1 MYNCSMKNTRLDLR
15 KIPSDELQKIKDEAI
30 KMRDEGISNKEVAQR
45 LKLDS
50 SVLSR
55 WYKKHIKNYRQPQVI
70 LKKGRKSGTQKKL
83 SDYQELEILKMLEEN
98 DSLLDKKYVKR
109 IVKDKFDFEIP
120 LTTISDY
127 LRKWGFCANFINDF
141 KKNFIKKLSEEKF
154 EKLLKNI
161 LSRNGMII
169 WIEFSEQ
176 EVKLNKINNF
186 NLQSIS
192 TLSLKNKLVFKL
204 YESQIQA
211 NDLINFINQISKLF
225 TKDLY
230 IIYNKEKFEFVNEVN
245 SHIFDNQIY
254 IIEY

>member
-1 MYNCSMKNTRLDLR
+1 MYNHFMKKTTDFR
-15 KIPSDELQKIKDEAI
+15 KISLEELQKIKDKAM
-30 KMRDEGISNKEVAQR
+30 KLRDKGISNKEVAE
-45 LKLDS
+45 KFNINP

-55 WYKKHIKNYRQPQVI
+55 WYRKHLKNFKQPQDV

-83 SDYQELEILKMLEEN
+83 SDYQELEILKMLEEY
-98 DSLLDKKYVKR
+98 DSLLDKRYVKK
-109 IVKDKFDFEIP
+109 IVKDKFNFEIP

-127 LRKWGFCANFINDF
+127 LRKWGVCTNFINDF
-141 KKNFIKKLSEEKF
+141 KKNFIKELSEEKF
-154 EKLLKNI
+154 EKVLKNI
-161 LSRNGMII
+161 LSENGMII

-204 YESQIQA
+204 YENQIQV

-230 IIYNKEKFEFVNEVN
+230 IIYNTEKFEFVNEVN
-245 SHIFDNQIY
+245 SHIFDNQIN
-254 IIEY
+254 IIKY